1 MNNAKGLTAPIF
13 KSRLEAAEYRRNFQ
27 YKQSLLE
34 SSCYLTEKMQ
44 RAKDLLDTEGDS
56 DVLRSLLGVSL
67 DRCEVSTESLKY
79 KIDDTLSLIQRV
91 K

>member
-1 MNNAKGLTAPIF
+1 MNSTRGLTVPIF
-13 KSRLEAAEYRRNFQ
+13 KSRLEATEYRRSFQ

-34 SSCYLTEKMQ
+34 SACYLTEKMQ

-67 DRCEVSTESLKY
+67 DRCEVSTESLRY
-79 KIDDTLSLIQRV
+79 KIDDTLSLIQKV